1 MLNKYSLETLMKW
14 IFMSLAI
21 SMVALTLGAR
31 LHQSYA
37 EKKKTAGEF
46 GRELSVIYDERKYS
60 LPKEI
65 VMGQLG
71 PFWRESLPDEKP
83 ELVINN
89 GGEMLGFNLDPKS
102 IIIAACI

>member
-60 LPKEI
+60 LPIEHY
-65 VMGQLG
+65 G
-71 PFWRESLPDEKP
+71 SEKLIRCIY
-83 ELVINN
+83 ET
-89 GGEMLGFNLDPKS
+89 FNSSMENIDHDVH
-102 IIIAACI
+102 

>member
-37 EKKKTAGEF
+37 EKK
-46 GRELSVIYDERKYS
+46 
-60 LPKEI
+60 
-65 VMGQLG
+65 
-71 PFWRESLPDEKP
+71 
-83 ELVINN
+83 
-89 GGEMLGFNLDPKS
+89 
-102 IIIAACI
+102 